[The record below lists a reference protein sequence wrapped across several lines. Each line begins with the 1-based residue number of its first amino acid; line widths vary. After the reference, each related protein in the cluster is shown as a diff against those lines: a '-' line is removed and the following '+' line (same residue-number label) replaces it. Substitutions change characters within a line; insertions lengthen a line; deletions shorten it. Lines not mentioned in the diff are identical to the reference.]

1 MALAPFFWCGAYFPT
16 LVKNP
21 AVKIDQV
28 EIDDFKWAT
37 YEEALVIISF
47 KSPKKI

>member
-21 AVKIDQV
+21 AVKIDQT
-28 EIDDFKWAT
+28 EGGKIKEKLTDF
-37 YEEALVIISF
+37 VIL
-47 KSPKKI
+47 